1 MIFVSPI
8 LIFTICSEYGW
19 EFLNS
24 LLVSIITNNLQAYL
38 AFVEM
43 SSCGCR
49 KEWLSNR
56 SKFFSTD
63 LVCND
68 LCKSIEER
76 RCRKRFF
83 TSNQM
88 MMSGKRKRMGKYPLQ
103 TLLVLVN

>member
-43 SSCGCR
+43 SSCSCR

-56 SKFFSTD
+56 SKFSSTD

-68 LCKSIEER
+68 LCKSIKER

-88 MMSGKRKRMGKYPLQ
+88 MMSGKRK
-103 TLLVLVN
+103 